1 MCKIKRSSREGV
13 PKVKVADGDVGNLG
27 RVVVEDE
34 IHIPTLQRKREDR
47 RVLLFFCLT
56 LKTNLTCNTW
66 HDWSRLYDP
75 TDENA
80 SIAHPVPAKNGI

>member
-47 RVLLFFCLT
+47 RVLLFFLF
-56 LKTNLTCNTW
+56 
-66 HDWSRLYDP
+66 DF
-75 TDENA
+75 ENKFNMQHVA
-80 SIAHPVPAKNGI
+80 

>member
-47 RVLLFFCLT
+47 RIMT
-56 LKTNLTCNTW
+56 
-66 HDWSRLYDP
+66 
-75 TDENA
+75 
-80 SIAHPVPAKNGI
+80 VPICFPAGDMIC